1 MTQEE
6 LCALGEVVRDCAGM
20 YDSLFDMP
28 FPYMM
33 CMHNAPVNSGAVEED
48 FHFHVEFFPPLR
60 SANQQKFNA
69 SSETGAWAHCN
80 PRCPEE
86 TAAELREAY
95 DRYKK
100 SL

>member
-1 MTQEE
+1 M
-6 LCALGEVVRDCAGM
+6 
-20 YDSLFDMP
+20 
-28 FPYMM
+28 
-33 CMHNAPVNSGAVEED
+33 
-48 FHFHVEFFPPLR
+48 HFHVEFSPPLR